1 MFGWFATLTT
11 VELALVIGALAAG
24 FYMAWTIGANDV
36 ANSMG
41 TSVGSGA
48 VTLKQAVVI
57 AGVFEF
63 AGAVLVGS
71 HVSETIKGGI
81 ISAEAFPDPMIYAI
95 AMLACLIAAT
105 LWVFVA
111 TYFSLPIS
119 TTHAIVGAVLGVG
132 LLISPS
138 LLDFSVVQNI
148 MLSWLFS
155 PLLGALLSFI
165 IFKFVVRSIF
175 SKHDPISSLRQI
187 GPALVFVN
195 VFFITLSIIYK
206 GLSKLGLDF
215 NALEAIEISA
225 ALGIVAALISMY
237 AFYQME
243 TGAIRTDKV
252 RYARIEKVFGFL
264 QVMTACSVAFAHGAN
279 DVANAI
285 GPLAAVVNT
294 VHYGAVNSTTQIPI
308 FILLIGGV
316 GIVIGISTWGYKVI
330 ETVGRRI
337 TEITPS
343 RGFSAEL
350 GTTLTVLLCSK
361 IGLPI
366 STTQVLIGSV
376 MGVGFARGIAA
387 IDFGIIRRIIISW
400 MLTLPVAAV
409 TSIIIYIALKGII
422 L

>member
-1 MFGWFATLTT
+1 
-11 VELALVIGALAAG
+11 
-24 FYMAWTIGANDV
+24 
-36 ANSMG
+36 
-41 TSVGSGA
+41 
-48 VTLKQAVVI
+48 
-57 AGVFEF
+57 
-63 AGAVLVGS
+63 
-71 HVSETIKGGI
+71 
-81 ISAEAFPDPMIYAI
+81 
-95 AMLACLIAAT
+95 
-105 LWVFVA
+105 
-111 TYFSLPIS
+111 
-119 TTHAIVGAVLGVG
+119 
-132 LLISPS
+132 
-138 LLDFSVVQNI
+138 
-148 MLSWLFS
+148 
-155 PLLGALLSFI
+155 
-165 IFKFVVRSIF
+165 
-175 SKHDPISSLRQI
+175 
-187 GPALVFVN
+187 
-195 VFFITLSIIYK
+195 
-206 GLSKLGLDF
+206 
-215 NALEAIEISA
+215 
-225 ALGIVAALISMY
+225 
-237 AFYQME
+237 
-243 TGAIRTDKV
+243 
-252 RYARIEKVFGFL
+252 
-264 QVMTACSVAFAHGAN
+264 MTACSVAFAHGAN